1 MRRVAAFV
9 PMWLLA
15 TLAVTV
21 LAPVANAQL
30 VAPPTLSGESFH
42 EDVPTITSV
51 TCFPDQ
57 PPFQIG
63 GTFEARGTA
72 TGPYPGT
79 FQETGEVSVT
89 LDANGHVTDRN
100 LTASFSI
107 DSSVGRVTG
116 TIHSTNFGSG
126 CGPVNDPNA
135 NSLAFNTDPQGFA
148 ATDTYDANIFTASG
162 AFADNGL
169 FQVAFSPEI
178 FDESF
183 RSALTSP
190 QQLFPTSKDQCMNG
204 GWRDYGSTFK
214 NQGQCIAFV
223 EHS

>member
-1 MRRVAAFV
+1 
-9 PMWLLA
+9 
-15 TLAVTV
+15 LAVAI
-21 LAPVANAQL
+21 LAALGISISISTPAFAAANAQP

-57 PPFQIG
+57 PPNQIG

-89 LDANGHVTDRN
+89 IDSNGHVTDRN

-116 TIHSTNFGSG
+116 TIHSTNFGAG
-126 CGPVNDPNA
+126 CGPTDDPKA
-135 NSLAFNTDPQGFA
+135 NILAFNTVPPQGFA

-169 FQVAFSPEI
+169 FQVAFSPQS

-183 RSALTSP
+183 RSALASP
-190 QQLFPTSKDQCMNG
+190 QQLFPTSKAQCMNG

-223 EHS
+223 EHG